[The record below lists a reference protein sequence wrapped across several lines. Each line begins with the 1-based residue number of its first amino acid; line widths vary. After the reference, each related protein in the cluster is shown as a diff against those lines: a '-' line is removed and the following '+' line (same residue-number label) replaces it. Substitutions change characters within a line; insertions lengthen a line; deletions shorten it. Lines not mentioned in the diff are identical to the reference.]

1 MTAPRRPG
9 TKRLVCP
16 CGAPVTVELPA
27 QAPPTDTDQDG
38 PAQPTVKPCGACGR
52 LLVVDDPNVGRTVQG
67 KWKLERRLG
76 QGGMGTVYLAVETA
90 VDRQVALK
98 FLHPQLADREEYRSR
113 FELEA
118 RVMGRVEHPNLVG
131 LLGVER
137 DGAVPFLVMRYV
149 PGQPLSRLM
158 KERKVFTL
166 DETLPLVVQIAAALS
181 ALHAK
186 GYVHRDLKP
195 GNVMVS
201 EEGHVTVLDFG
212 LTRDQDTNLTR
223 PGVALGSPQYMSP
236 EQVMTGALDGRS
248 DLYTLALLTS
258 ELLVGR
264 RPYKDE
270 QTKVSL
276 TQHLHEAPEPA
287 HVGNP
292 RVPEAV
298 SKVLLRA
305 MAKKPQER
313 FASVEDFVQELLAAA
328 KVTTVPLP
336 RRETAEAML
345 ASLSLPN
352 PSHQAEVAE
361 VISPETASL
370 STPVRKVKGARAPPD
385 ARPAADLKTEQ
396 VTAWPDKTVPMPA
409 WSDDEPAEA
418 EGARTDRRPAVH
430 RTDEVQVP
438 GSSTSAPLILGV
450 AALLLVILAASW
462 VLLS

>member
-1 MTAPRRPG
+1 M
-9 TKRLVCP
+9 CP
-16 CGAPVTVELPA
+16 CGAPVTVELPS
-27 QAPPTDTDQDG
+27 QAPPADTDQDG

-52 LLVVDDPNVGRTVQG
+52 LLVVDDPNIGRVVQG
-67 KWKLERRLG
+67 KWRLERRLG

-118 RVMGRVEHPNLVG
+118 RVMARVEHPNLVG

-137 DGAVPFLVMRYV
+137 DGAVPFLVMRFV
-149 PGQPLSRLM
+149 QGQPLSRLM
-158 KERKVFTL
+158 KERRVFTL
-166 DETLPLVVQIAAALS
+166 DETLPLVVQVAAALS

-201 EEGHVTVLDFG
+201 EEGHVTLLDFG

-270 QTKVSL
+270 ETKASL

-298 SKVLLRA
+298 SKVLLKA

-313 FASVEDFVQELLAAA
+313 FPSVEDFVQDLLAAA

-345 ASLSLPN
+345 ASLALPR
-352 PSHQAEVAE
+352 PSEAGQAEVAE
-361 VISPETASL
+361 VLSPETASL
-370 STPVRKVKGARAPPD
+370 STPVRKPKRGPTRRDENSASVE
-385 ARPAADLKTEQ
+385 LKTEQ
-396 VTAWPDKTVPMPA
+396 YTAWPDKTVPMPA
-409 WSDDEPAEA
+409 WSDDEPVEP

-430 RTDEVQVP
+430 RTDEVPLP
-438 GSSTSAPLILGV
+438 GATSSSSAPLLVGV
-450 AALLLVILAASW
+450 AVLLLIILAAGW